1 MATHFRQQHCSV
13 IRQYV
18 FQLATRSIEPSFG
31 LLFGDKLRDLGVAT
45 TGASAIMSTLD
56 ATINFSG
63 MYLTFHNE
71 YNTICLH

>member
-1 MATHFRQQHCSV
+1 MLKN
-13 IRQYV
+13 V

-31 LLFGDKLRDLGVAT
+31 LLFGDKLRGLGVET

-63 MYLTFHNE
+63 MYQAFHNE
-71 YNTICLH
+71 

>member
-1 MATHFRQQHCSV
+1 MATHFGRQYCSV
-13 IRQYV
+13 IRKFV
-18 FQLATRSIEPSFG
+18 FQFATRSIEPSFG

-63 MYLTFHNE
+63 MYRNFHNE
-71 YNTICLH
+71 HNIISLH